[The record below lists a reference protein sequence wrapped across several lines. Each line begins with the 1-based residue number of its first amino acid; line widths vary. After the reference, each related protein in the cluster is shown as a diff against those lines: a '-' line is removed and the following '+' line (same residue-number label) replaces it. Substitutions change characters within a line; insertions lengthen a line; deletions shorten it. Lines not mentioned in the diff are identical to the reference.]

1 MHDSGG
7 PQRVNMVFHTEEV
20 FPMVIGFCDRD
31 DSSFTS
37 TDGRESY
44 DDRLNGVRVY
54 NLAKTDR
61 GWTLEEYY
69 EEEMIRTSSGLEL
82 GMTLYHAFIEVSG
95 PSVPGQVNIILPVR
109 KDQKDRVLALMYYF
123 GGCNGS
129 FLTSKA
135 LTVLRS
141 RYPEPGLAF
150 LGYSKVPAKYL
161 HWIADTFCGLNVLGQ
176 FSESVTHD
184 RKIYSIQLPGYEK
197 PHMLIVGY
205 IR

>member
-1 MHDSGG
+1 MHDADG
-7 PQRVNMVFHTEEV
+7 PQHVNTVFHTEEV
-20 FPMVIGFCDRD
+20 FPMIIGFCDRD

-37 TDGRESY
+37 ADGRESY
-44 DDRLNGVRVY
+44 DYRLDGVRVY

-69 EEEMIRTSSGLEL
+69 EGEMIRTSAGLEL
-82 GMTLYHAFIEVSG
+82 GMTLYHAFIDVGG

-109 KDQKDRVLALMYYF
+109 TDQKDRVLALMYYF

-129 FLTSKA
+129 FMTSKA

-141 RYPEPGLAF
+141 RYPEPRLTF

-161 HWIADTFCGLNVLGQ
+161 HWIADTFRELDVFGL
-176 FSESVTHD
+176 FSESVTRD
-184 RKIYSIQLPGYEK
+184 KKIYSIQLPGYEK
-197 PHMLIVGY
+197 PHMLIVG
-205 IR
+205 